1 MKKYI
6 LALGLV
12 SMLIGCND
20 DFMER
25 YPLDNVTDEN
35 FWKTES
41 DLKLYLNKLYPA
53 YIKGHGDGWSQDKYI
68 TPLPVTG
75 SPLAYGDFYSDN
87 CVRTGSEPKEL
98 AGLNKI
104 PTGAGSGGWS

>member
-1 MKKYI
+1 MKMKKYI

-35 FWKTES
+35 FWKNRKRFET
-41 DLKLYLNKLYPA
+41 LFK
-53 YIKGHGDGWSQDKYI
+53 
-68 TPLPVTG
+68 
-75 SPLAYGDFYSDN
+75 
-87 CVRTGSEPKEL
+87 
-98 AGLNKI
+98 
-104 PTGAGSGGWS
+104 

>member
-41 DLKLYLNKLYPA
+41 DLKLYLNPEFKQTMQQCR
-53 YIKGHGDGWSQDKYI
+53 IH
-68 TPLPVTG
+68 
-75 SPLAYGDFYSDN
+75 
-87 CVRTGSEPKEL
+87 C
-98 AGLNKI
+98 
-104 PTGAGSGGWS
+104 

>member
-1 MKKYI
+1 
-6 LALGLV
+6 
-12 SMLIGCND
+12 
-20 DFMER
+20 MER

-75 SPLAYGDFYSDN
+75 SPLAYGDFIQITVYVQVVNQKNWQD
-87 CVRTGSEPKEL
+87 
-98 AGLNKI
+98 
-104 PTGAGSGGWS
+104 

>member
-1 MKKYI
+1 MKMKKYI

-35 FWKTES
+35 FWKT
-41 DLKLYLNKLYPA
+41 LIPQHYY
-53 YIKGHGDGWSQDKYI
+53 
-68 TPLPVTG
+68 
-75 SPLAYGDFYSDN
+75 
-87 CVRTGSEPKEL
+87 
-98 AGLNKI
+98 KI
-104 PTGAGSGGWS
+104 FFLST

>member
-1 MKKYI
+1 MKMKKYI

-41 DLKLYLNKLYPA
+41 DLKLYLTLIPQHY
-53 YIKGHGDGWSQDKYI
+53 Y
-68 TPLPVTG
+68 
-75 SPLAYGDFYSDN
+75 
-87 CVRTGSEPKEL
+87 
-98 AGLNKI
+98 KI
-104 PTGAGSGGWS
+104 FFLST

>member
-1 MKKYI
+1 MKMKKYI

-53 YIKGHGDGWSQDKYI
+53 YIKGHGDGWSQDKYLSLI
-68 TPLPVTG
+68 HI
-75 SPLAYGDFYSDN
+75 
-87 CVRTGSEPKEL
+87 SEP
-98 AGLNKI
+98 
-104 PTGAGSGGWS
+104 TRH

>member
-53 YIKGHGDGWSQDKYI
+53 YIKGMVMDGHKINILLRFRLQEVPWLMVIFIQITVYVQVVNQKNWQD
-68 TPLPVTG
+68 
-75 SPLAYGDFYSDN
+75 
-87 CVRTGSEPKEL
+87 
-98 AGLNKI
+98 
-104 PTGAGSGGWS
+104 

>member
-1 MKKYI
+1 MKMKKYI

-41 DLKLYLNKLYPA
+41 DLKLYLTL
-53 YIKGHGDGWSQDKYI
+53 
-68 TPLPVTG
+68 
-75 SPLAYGDFYSDN
+75 
-87 CVRTGSEPKEL
+87 
-98 AGLNKI
+98 I
-104 PTGAGSGGWS
+104 PQHN

>member
-1 MKKYI
+1 MKMKKYI

-53 YIKGHGDGWSQDKYI
+53 YI
-68 TPLPVTG
+68 
-75 SPLAYGDFYSDN
+75 
-87 CVRTGSEPKEL
+87 
-98 AGLNKI
+98 
-104 PTGAGSGGWS
+104 

>member
-1 MKKYI
+1 MKMKKYI

-41 DLKLYLNKLYPA
+41 DLKLYL
-53 YIKGHGDGWSQDKYI
+53 
-68 TPLPVTG
+68 
-75 SPLAYGDFYSDN
+75 
-87 CVRTGSEPKEL
+87 RSEEHTSEL
-98 AGLNKI
+98 QSLR
-104 PTGAGSGGWS
+104 

>member
-75 SPLAYGDFYSDN
+75 SPLAYGCLLYKSPSPRDSTSSRN
-87 CVRTGSEPKEL
+87 PSS
-98 AGLNKI
+98 A
-104 PTGAGSGGWS
+104 